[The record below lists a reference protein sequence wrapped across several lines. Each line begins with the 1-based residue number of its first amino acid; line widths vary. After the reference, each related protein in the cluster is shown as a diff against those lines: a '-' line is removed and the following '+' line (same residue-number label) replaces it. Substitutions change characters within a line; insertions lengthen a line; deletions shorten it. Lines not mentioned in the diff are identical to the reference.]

1 MLDCHYNIST
11 PLSQFLSTF
20 KIMNEAG
27 PGQALISYQ
36 IEANRLQKN
45 TTQTSRFGRNSS
57 QLGVWSSLYLGR
69 RVWFGLKFT
78 FFVTF

>member
-36 IEANRLQKN
+36 IEANRLQKI
-45 TTQTSRFGRNSS
+45 QHKHPGLGGIPPSS
-57 QLGVWSSLYLGR
+57 G
-69 RVWFGLKFT
+69 FGLHFISDA
-78 FFVTF
+78 VSGLA